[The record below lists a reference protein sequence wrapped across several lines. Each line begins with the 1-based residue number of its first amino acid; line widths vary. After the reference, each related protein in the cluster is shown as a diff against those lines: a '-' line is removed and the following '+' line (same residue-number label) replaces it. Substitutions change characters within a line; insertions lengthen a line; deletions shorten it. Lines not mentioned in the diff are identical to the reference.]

1 MKGKIIILAGGKG
14 TRMDADIPKV
24 LVEVAKEPMIEH
36 LLRVINDQPIVVVGF
51 QSEKVKDQLGD
62 RVEYVFQ
69 KEQLGTGHA
78 VACAQEQLKEFE
90 GPIVVLYG
98 DHPLVSK
105 ETIEKLFNL
114 YHEKKANV
122 SMLTTELNDFDDW
135 REGFHSF
142 GRIIRDA
149 NNDIAAIRELKDSSE
164 EEKKIK
170 EVNPGYYCFDSQW
183 LWENIKKL
191 KNENKQKEYY
201 LTDLVE
207 LSVAQNDF
215 IPSFQVAPKECLGVN
230 TKEQIKLIEKF
241 LEKQL

>member
-1 MKGKIIILAGGKG
+1 MNGKIIILAGGKG

-24 LVEVAKEPMIEH
+24 LVEVSEEPMIEH
-36 LLRVINDQPIVVVGF
+36 LLRVIEDKPMVVVGF

-62 RVEYVFQ
+62 RVEYVLQ

-78 VACAQEQLKEFE
+78 VACAQNQLRSFE

-105 ETIEKLFNL
+105 GTIDKLFKL
-114 YHEKKANV
+114 YHESKANV
-122 SMLTTELNDFDDW
+122 SMLTTELSDFDDW

-142 GRIIRDA
+142 GRIIREG
-149 NNDIAAIRELKDSSE
+149 NNIVAIREMKDSSE
-164 EEKKIK
+164 EEKNIK

-183 LWENIKKL
+183 LWENIDKL
-191 KNENKQKEYY
+191 RNENNQNEYY

-207 LSVAQNDF
+207 LAVAQNDF
-215 IPSFQVAPKECLGVN
+215 IPSFKVEAKECLGVN
-230 TKEQIKLIEKF
+230 TKEQLKLIEKF
-241 LEKQL
+241 LEK